1 MAASCIEPLR
11 RIRTMANR
19 FQLNLDH
26 DVSVFV
32 PPDAVYPGLPAN
44 ENALLDLLAGLS
56 RDDTLLIS
64 ARINAMVTGFS
75 TRSDAERQQQAC
87 RWICSQHHL
96 RRLDDFAREHGGVER
111 VVVFFRGQLL
121 EMMRQAALH
130 CRNLPGDGETFS
142 DERIR
147 DRFFRA
153 VLIAGTLWSNR
164 IYGDRLSLA
173 DGIDAARR
181 RSLGAFR
188 KGIEDASQAIHSGI
202 ALGRSWLLF
211 SDYLPRELPD
221 FAERFAVATGLTLE
235 QYLVCVGALTA
246 YTVTNMT
253 TNGPAFRTAYFGAAT
268 AFDTVF
274 PVYLALESMTPED
287 LARAAPVLPATGFR
301 ALRER
306 PILSTSCGLSAV
318 LDPAIYGETLTIGP
332 LFHLIAADKGR
343 ANELF
348 GHFGRAFERYAIDIL
363 RRIYPLGSGL
373 LVQRL
378 LTNVEGR
385 DAAGGG
391 FEIDAALNDVTEI
404 VLFEMK
410 AAWLREDSLLDA
422 SGEEFVWQLRR
433 KYGMLPAEGAVVER
447 PKGAAQL
454 AKIAGAIARRE
465 WVGASGEFAKA
476 VKIYPVLVVYD
487 ERLGIPG
494 CGKFLD
500 DEFKSLLQPMPQGI
514 AVAPLTIMSIGDLEN
529 LETSTV
535 NFAVRDLLKDYT
547 RECPDRMRSV
557 HQFMAT
563 SSYADRLK
571 PSQRVRDASEEL
583 MHRIQRNLFPQGLTG
598 SLAGPDE

>member
-1 MAASCIEPLR
+1 
-11 RIRTMANR
+11 MANR
-19 FQLNLDH
+19 FQLNLD

-44 ENALLDLLAGLS
+44 ENALLELLAGLT
-56 RDDTLLIS
+56 RDDTLLIC

-75 TRSDAERQQQAC
+75 TLGDAERQQRAC
-87 RWICSQHHL
+87 GWICSQHHL
-96 RRLDDFAREHGGVER
+96 HRLDAFARQHGGLDR

-130 CRNLPGDGETFS
+130 CRNLPGDGETFN

-153 VLIAGTLWSNR
+153 VLIAGTLWGDR
-164 IYGDRLSLA
+164 IYGNRLSLA
-173 DGIDAARR
+173 DGFDAARR

-188 KGIEDASQAIHSGI
+188 KGVEDASQAIHTGI
-202 ALGRSWLLF
+202 ALGRGWLLF

-221 FAERFAVATGLTLE
+221 FGARFAVATGLTLE
-235 QYLVCVGALTA
+235 QYLICVGALTA
-246 YTVTNMT
+246 YTVANR
-253 TNGPAFRTAYFGAAT
+253 TNGPAFRTADVGAAT

-287 LARAAPVLPATGFR
+287 LAQAAPALPATGFR

-306 PILSTSCGLSAV
+306 PILSTSGGLSAV

-332 LFHLIAADKGR
+332 LFHLVAADKGR

-348 GHFGRAFERYAIDIL
+348 GHFGRAFERYAVDIL
-363 RRIYPLGSGL
+363 RSMYPIGSGL
-373 LVQRL
+373 LAQRL
-378 LTNVEGR
+378 LTNVEGH

-404 VLFEMK
+404 VVFEMK

-422 SGEEFVWQLRR
+422 SGEEFVRQLRR
-433 KYGMLPAEGAVVER
+433 KYGVLPADGTVGER

-454 AKIAGAIARRE
+454 ARIVGAIARRE
-465 WVGASGEFAKA
+465 WVGPSGEFAKA
-476 VKIYPVLVVYD
+476 AKIYPVLVVYD

-494 CGKFLD
+494 SGKFLD
-500 DEFKSLLQPMPQGI
+500 DEFKSLLQPMPRGI
-514 AVAPLTIMSIGDLEN
+514 AVAPLTIMPIGDLEN
-529 LETSTV
+529 LETSTAS
-535 NFAVRDLLKDYT
+535 FAMRDLLKDYT
-547 RECPDRMRSV
+547 RECPDRMRSL

-563 SSYADRLK
+563 SAYAARLK
-571 PSQRVRDASEEL
+571 PSQRVRDASEEV
-583 MHRIQRNLFPQGLTG
+583 MRRIRTNLFPDGLT
-598 SLAGPDE
+598 LAGPGA